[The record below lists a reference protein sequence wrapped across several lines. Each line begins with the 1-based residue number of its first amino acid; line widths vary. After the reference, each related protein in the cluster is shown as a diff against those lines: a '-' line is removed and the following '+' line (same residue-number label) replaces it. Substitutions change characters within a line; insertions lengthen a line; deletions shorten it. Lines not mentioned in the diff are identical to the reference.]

1 MTDSKLDQKVIDY
14 LEDNHAMERNVK
26 RMLESMISTQK
37 DPQIVQDLRNH
48 RDETDNHIKLLEE
61 RLEAYGHG
69 ASARKDI
76 QALGGAFAKMLTDM
90 VRGDKEGKNMRD
102 AFVAE
107 HMEIAAYELLERL
120 ASRAGDQATAQVA
133 RTIREQEVAMAERID
148 KTWDRVIDQT
158 LVDNGISVPV

>member
-1 MTDSKLDQKVIDY
+1 MTNDKLEQKLIDY

-37 DPQIVQDLRNH
+37 DEQIVQDLRRH

-61 RLEAYGHG
+61 RLEAHGQG
-69 ASARKDI
+69 ASARKDL
-76 QALGGAFAKMLTDM
+76 QALGGAFAKSLTDM

-120 ASRAGDQATAQVA
+120 AKRADDQQTAQVA

-148 KTWDRVIDQT
+148 KTWDRVVDRT
-158 LVDNGISVPV
+158 LADNGIKVPA